1 MWTGIR
7 VLIALMVWN
16 LSPVV
21 RAVAQEKIIAIVNN
35 EIITQKDFDDF
46 VSFTRLQLSGEYK
59 GRQLEYKIQSL
70 KNDLLNR
77 LIEDRII
84 LQEAKKNNIRV
95 DESRI
100 KAKIDEIRKRYGSD
114 AEFQSVLKS
123 QGIVQ
128 ADLELRAREQMLMY
142 NIIDEKIRKK
152 IVISPAEVTGFYQ
165 KNTNLFRVPPVWD
178 FDAVTLDD
186 ESKVVEISDSIEKG
200 QKLEELAAKYS
211 FTINKLHVKEGQ
223 LKKEIEEV
231 LAKLQP
237 RSVSKPIKI
246 EEGYYI
252 FRLNNVTEGRQKS
265 LAESQDSINNI
276 IFNKKMEEELAKW
289 MEQLKK
295 SSYVKVMQN

>member
-1 MWTGIR
+1 
-7 VLIALMVWN
+7 VA
-16 LSPVV
+16 
-21 RAVAQEKIIAIVNN
+21 AQEKIIAIVNN
-35 EIITQKDFDDF
+35 EIITQKDFNDF

-84 LQEAKKNNIRV
+84 LQEAKKNNTRV
-95 DESRI
+95 DENRI

-128 ADLELRAREQMLMY
+128 ADLELRAREQMLMF

-165 KNTNLFRVPPVWD
+165 KNTDLFRVPPVWD
-178 FDAVTLDD
+178 FDAVTLDE
-186 ESKVVEISDSIEKG
+186 ESKAMEISDSLEKG
-200 QKLEELAAKYS
+200 QKLEELTAKYS
-211 FTINKLHVKEGQ
+211 FTINKLNVKEGQ
-223 LKKEIEEV
+223 LRKEIEEV

-246 EEGYYI
+246 EDGYYI

-295 SSYVKVMQN
+295 SSYVKIIKE